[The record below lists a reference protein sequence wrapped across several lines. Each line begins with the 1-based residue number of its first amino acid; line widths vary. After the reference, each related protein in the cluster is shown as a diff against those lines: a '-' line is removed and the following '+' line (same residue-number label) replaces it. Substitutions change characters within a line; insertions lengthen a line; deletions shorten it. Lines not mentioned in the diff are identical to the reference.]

1 MIDSKVLLPEPEAPT
16 MAAVSRG
23 ASEKS
28 ISRKMSSVPVESVTD
43 LKTCCTAMML
53 SARELGMKGGWF

>member
-1 MIDSKVLLPEPEAPT
+1 MPLVGVSSPAMMESSVLLPEPDAPT

-28 ISRKMSSVPVESVTD
+28 ISRRMVNVPVESVTD
-43 LKTCCTAMML
+43 LKIC
-53 SARELGMKGGWF
+53 